1 MSWSLFASTPSTA
14 DLCVFSG
21 PAITVRY
28 ENSQVSID
36 HSLTRSQ
43 IGQML
48 GNVAFGFAAQG
59 MTASAHSIGYK
70 TETVTTPL
78 RDGSLCANLEKVEI
92 TVGYSEPPTI
102 YIASETPEGSC
113 RYNSTL
119 THERRHVGF
128 AAETSQNIVDE
139 LQTGLSSVFAAQLP
153 IRVANSAE
161 AQARAFQIVKDAVDP
176 VSARHMAGEHLKNLS
191 IDTRTSYEALSAEC
205 SGQ

>member
-1 MSWSLFASTPSTA
+1 
-14 DLCVFSG
+14 
-21 PAITVRY
+21 
-28 ENSQVSID
+28 
-36 HSLTRSQ
+36 
-43 IGQML
+43 ML

-59 MTASAHSIGYK
+59 MTTSAHSIGYK

-176 VSARHMAGEHLKNLS
+176 VSARHMAGEQLKNLS

>member
-1 MSWSLFASTPSTA
+1 MSWSLFASTPPAA
-14 DLCVFSG
+14 DLCVFSP

-139 LQTGLSSVFAAQLP
+139 LQTGLSSVFAAQMP

-176 VSARHMAGEHLKNLS
+176 VSARHMASEQLKNLS

>member
-1 MSWSLFASTPSTA
+1 
-14 DLCVFSG
+14 
-21 PAITVRY
+21 
-28 ENSQVSID
+28 
-36 HSLTRSQ
+36 
-43 IGQML
+43 
-48 GNVAFGFAAQG
+48 
-59 MTASAHSIGYK
+59 
-70 TETVTTPL
+70 VTTPL

-176 VSARHMAGEHLKNLS
+176 VSARHMAGEQLKNLS